1 MSSPEEWESAEPEP
15 QSDPERQ
22 ETPKRETMWVAVG
35 ALAAVVAALIA
46 LLTYVTPR
54 SSATPIA
61 ATTPATTYSGPAAT
75 PTPTTPTTPTTP
87 PYTPPATSPAP
98 ATSPSPSPTPT
109 TAPPSS
115 PPPLIQAGPPAGC
128 DGARADL
135 ATYDATAGS
144 TTNSE
149 YNAAEQAYQNLSAD
163 YFEANGD
170 GVADDINTLATDFDQ
185 MTWILSGE
193 TSLSY
198 AAAVA
203 QTNSDIKTLS
213 SACGFS

>member
-1 MSSPEEWESAEPEP
+1 
-15 QSDPERQ
+15 
-22 ETPKRETMWVAVG
+22 MWVAVG

-75 PTPTTPTTPTTP
+75 PTPTTPTTP

-98 ATSPSPSPTPT
+98 ATSPTPSPSPTPT